1 MDGNVRQDKGKSMR
15 FKGARQT
22 RKTGRGN
29 EVMSELRAGST
40 QLQRAGGRVVAL
52 REEEKS

>member
-1 MDGNVRQDKGKSMR
+1 MR